1 MRSAILLLLV
11 CLIPIAACGS
21 NRSRSAETLSQGS
34 NDVQKFDNSLKFSN
48 VTLEQADEKGKL
60 WWKVKAA
67 QATYSKDQK
76 IAAVDHPEGELYQD
90 GFAVFKI
97 AGTKGEVIQDGKSI
111 VLRGDITATDLKDG
125 TILQGQEIEWKPSED
140 KLFVRKKFIG
150 NHKQMRISGDE
161 GQFITRLREAE
172 IKGNVIADIQQTP
185 PTAQPSMIYGPPAP
199 VAPAIDPKAPRMRM
213 QTTLLK
219 WQIGNQLVTADQ
231 PLKIDRVINEQVTDR
246 ASAGKGSYSMKTA
259 MATLN
264 QDAQVFVQAQNTQL
278 KSNELVWDTKQQFV
292 NANQPVTIVS
302 ESQKITMNAD
312 RGKLNIPAQ
321 NAVLTG
327 HVKGLSL
334 QNQATVGADNLTWFF
349 NKQSFEA
356 TGNIL
361 YQQTTPPFTLAGTK
375 AVGTLQDQQVEI
387 SGGPEGDNRV
397 VTEIV
402 PNLLRR

>member
-1 MRSAILLLLV
+1 MRSAILLLV
-11 CLIPIAACGS
+11 CLIPIAACGP
-21 NRSRSAETLSQGS
+21 NRNRSAETLAQGS

-76 IAAVDHPEGELYQD
+76 IAAVDQPAGELYQD
-90 GFAVFKI
+90 GVAVFKI

-172 IKGNVIADIQQTP
+172 VKGNVIADIQQTP
-185 PTAQPSMIYGPPAP
+185 AVPPPAIYGPPAP

-219 WQIGNQLVTADQ
+219 WQITNQLITADQ
-231 PLKIDRVINEQVTDR
+231 PLKIERVINTKITDR

-259 MATLN
+259 TATLN

-302 ESQKITMNAD
+302 ESQKVTMNAD

-327 HVKGLSL
+327 NVKGLSL
-334 QNQATVGADNLTWFF
+334 QNQATVGADNLTWFL

-356 TGNIL
+356 TGNIR

-402 PNLLRR
+402 PNLKR

>member
-1 MRSAILLLLV
+1 MRSVAILLL
-11 CLIPIAACGS
+11 CLIPIAACGP
-21 NRSRSAETLSQGS
+21 NRNRSAETLAQGS

-76 IAAVDHPEGELYQD
+76 IAAVDQPAGELYQD
-90 GFAVFKI
+90 GVAVFKI
-97 AGTKGEVIQDGKSI
+97 SGTKAEVIQDGKSI

-125 TILQGQEIEWKPSED
+125 TVLQGQEIEWKPNED
-140 KLFVRKKFIG
+140 KLFMRKKFIG

-185 PTAQPSMIYGPPAP
+185 SVPPPAIYGPPAP

-219 WQIGNQLVTADQ
+219 WQITNQLVTADQ
-231 PLKIDRVINEQVTDR
+231 PLKIERVINTQITDR
-246 ASAGKGSYSMKTA
+246 ASAGKGNYNMKTA
-259 MATLN
+259 TATLN

-302 ESQKITMNAD
+302 ESQKVTMNAD

-327 HVKGLSL
+327 NVKGLSL
-334 QNQATVGADNLTWFF
+334 QNQATVGADNLTWFL

-356 TGNIL
+356 TGNIR

-402 PNLLRR
+402 PNRRR